1 MRHGI
6 SGRKLGRTSSHRQAL
21 FANLATSLIK
31 HGQIKTTLP
40 KAKELRRVVDPLIT
54 LGKKG
59 ELSARR
65 RAAQTITE
73 PEVVKYLFETV
84 APGMKNR
91 QGGYTRVLRAGFRH
105 GDNAEMAVV
114 QLSDLPEKSFENDE
128 TTASSQTTKTKA
140 KEVSSTKTNTSRNAS
155 DGKET
160 TSKNKSSEKS

>member
-40 KAKELRRVVDPLIT
+40 KAKELRRIVDPLIT

-73 PEVVKYLFETV
+73 PEVVKYLFDTV
-84 APGMKNR
+84 APGMNNR

-114 QLSDLPEKSFENDE
+114 QLSDLPKKSFVDDKSTSFSE
-128 TTASSQTTKTKA
+128 TSEA
-140 KEVSSTKTNTSRNAS
+140 N
-155 DGKET
+155 
-160 TSKNKSSEKS
+160 SK